1 MIREREKYY
10 APLRYFLDLI
20 STFLSYGLSIYFYS
34 RIIAVLDPGLTGSKI
49 PASPLLYWDYTLNII
64 PFLVGIFI
72 FFLQF
77 TYRQEYLQKNK
88 TVDFILQTIFPC
100 LVASAIF
107 FVLLLINPMF
117 GVNFWFIIT
126 FVVFLWVLLSINRIV
141 ILSLISFLQSRGSF
155 VRYIL
160 IIGTNKQAVQVA
172 NLFDSHPGWG
182 IRVVGLLTYDTNEIG
197 KNVVNYNVLGMVDDL
212 MFVLEKNVVD
222 FVFLAQASDAVT
234 QLQNVSLRCRTVGI
248 EFIMNTSILLQKTSN
263 ISVEYIEDSSFIIF
277 KPVRHSSEMLF
288 IKRLIDIVLSGIL
301 IILCVPLWIIV
312 SFLIKRGSPGP
323 VLYIQERVGKN
334 GRLFPM
340 YKFRSM
346 VMDADKMQVHLT
358 HLNEM
363 DGPVFKIKDD
373 PRLTRIGK
381 LLRRTSLDELPQL
394 FNVLV
399 GTMSLV
405 GPRPPILKEVLM
417 YHPWQRKRLS
427 VTPGVTCLWQVTGR
441 NEIKFDEWMKLDMQ
455 YIDNWSLLLDIKIL
469 FMTIK
474 AVISRRGAL

>member
-1 MIREREKYY
+1 MIRERERYY
-10 APLRYFLDLI
+10 APIIFFLDII
-20 STFLSYGLSIYFYS
+20 STFLSYGLSVYFYL
-34 RIIAVLDPGLTGSKI
+34 RIIIAFDPGLTGLKI
-49 PASPLLYWDYTLNII
+49 PVSPFLYWHNTLNVI
-64 PFLVGIFI
+64 PFLVGVFI
-72 FFLQF
+72 FFFQF
-77 TYRQEYLQKNK
+77 IYRKEYLQRNK
-88 TVDFILQTIFPC
+88 TVDFILQTVFPC
-100 LVASAIF
+100 LVAVAIF
-107 FVLLLINPMF
+107 FVLLFINPLF
-117 GVNFWFIIT
+117 GVNFWFITT
-126 FVVFLWVLLSINRIV
+126 FVVFLWILLSINRIV
-141 ILSLISFLQSRGSF
+141 ILSLIRFLQNRGSF

-160 IIGTNKQAVQVA
+160 IIGTNTQAVQIA

-197 KNVVNYNVLGMVDDL
+197 KNVFNYNVLGMVDDL
-212 MFVLEKNVVD
+212 MFVLEKNVID
-222 FVFLAQASDAVT
+222 FVFLAQASDRVT

-248 EFIMNTSILLQKTSN
+248 DFIMDISILLQKMSK
-263 ISVEYIEDSSFIIF
+263 ISVEYAEDSSFIIF
-277 KPVRHSSEMLF
+277 KPVRHSNEMLF

-301 IILCVPLWIIV
+301 IILCAPLWIIV
-312 SFLIKRGSPGP
+312 SFLIKRDSSGP
-323 VLYIQERVGKN
+323 VFFIQERVGKN

-346 VMDADKMQVHLT
+346 VTGADKMQVHLT

-381 LLRRTSLDELPQL
+381 FLRRTSLDELPQL
-394 FNVLV
+394 FNVLM
-399 GTMSLV
+399 GNMSLV
-405 GPRPPILKEVLM
+405 GPRPPILKEVLL